1 MKVIK
6 VTAVWCG
13 ACLIMNKRWKEV
25 STKYNI
31 ETESVDVDIDEDVIE
46 KYDIGE
52 RLPVFIFFDD
62 DGKELGR
69 LIGEKSTSQIEE
81 FIEGIR

>member
-13 ACLIMNKRWKEV
+13 ACLIMNKRWKEI
-25 STKYNI
+25 SAKYNI
-31 ETESVDVDIDEDVIE
+31 ETESIDVDIDEEVIE

-69 LIGEKSTSQIEE
+69 
-81 FIEGIR
+81 

>member
-13 ACLIMNKRWKEV
+13 ACLIMNKRWKEI
-25 STKYNI
+25 SSKYNI
-31 ETESVDVDIDEDVIE
+31 DTESVDVDIDEEVVE

-62 DGKELGR
+62 NDKELGR

>member
-13 ACLIMNKRWKEV
+13 ACLIMNKRWKDI
-25 STKYNI
+25 SSRYNI
-31 ETESVDVDIDEDVIE
+31 ETESVDVDIDEEVIE

-52 RLPVFIFFDD
+52 RLPVFIFFDVN
-62 DGKELGR
+62 GKELGR

>member
-6 VTAVWCG
+6 VTAIWCG
-13 ACLIMNKRWKEV
+13 ACLIMNKRWKEI

-31 ETESVDVDIDEDVIE
+31 ETESIDVDIDEEVVE

-52 RLPVFIFFDD
+52 KLPVFIFLDD
-62 DGKELGR
+62 NDKELGR